1 MQTTDMKNQSR
12 TPGNQRREYR
22 VELYTMSETESES
35 ENHFSQYF
43 EHGNGD

>member
-1 MQTTDMKNQSR
+1 METTDVKNERKVSG
-12 TPGNQRREYR
+12 TQRREYR

-35 ENHFSQYF
+35 VSHFSQYF